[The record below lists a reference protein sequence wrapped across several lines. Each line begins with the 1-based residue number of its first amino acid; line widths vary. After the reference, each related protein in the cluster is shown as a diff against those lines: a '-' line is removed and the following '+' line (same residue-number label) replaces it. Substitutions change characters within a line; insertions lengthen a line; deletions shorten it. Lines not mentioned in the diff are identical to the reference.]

1 MTSRAGTAAAL
12 AALAAL
18 CVGCTASPPEP
29 SVEPVPEVIDA
40 SSQDGDAATGTPT
53 PTPAPVPG
61 PRPAPKSVFVPE
73 PPQPVTIIVSGRQP
87 AYADV
92 AAELRLR
99 YEDAAIYDLQGSPA
113 SPVSIIR
120 QVNDAGTSAVIAIGL
135 RAARTAVAMADAP
148 VVFSQV
154 FNYHAFPLLGENS
167 RAVAAYAPLDLQLR
181 EWLTVDPE
189 IRCIGLIIGTG
200 HDALVAEA
208 REVAEVHDIELRVHI
223 SSSDQETL
231 YAFRRMSR
239 DIDGFWLFPDSR
251 ILSART
257 LKEMGAIATRQRVR
271 IAAQNDG
278 MLKLGASLS
287 LSSVASDVASVIAD
301 IIERIHDDGVA
312 SVPPLSALREVRVVT
327 REPGVAHTQ

>member
-1 MTSRAGTAAAL
+1 MTIRAGTAAVLVAF
-12 AALAAL
+12 AVL
-18 CVGCTASPPEP
+18 CAGCTVPFMAP
-29 SVEPVPEVIDA
+29 SDEPVPEVVEGPDA
-40 SSQDGDAATGTPT
+40 DGDSATQASVTVPKPRPKPVLVPT
-53 PTPAPVPG
+53 PEPV
-61 PRPAPKSVFVPE
+61 
-73 PPQPVTIIVSGRQP
+73 QPVTIIVSGRQP

-120 QVNDAGTSAVIAIGL
+120 QVNDAGTSAVVAIGL

-154 FNYHAFPLLGENS
+154 FNYHEFPLLGESS
-167 RAVAAYAPLDLQLR
+167 RAVAAYAPLELQLK
-181 EWLTVDPE
+181 EWLTVDPD
-189 IRCIGLIIGTG
+189 IRSIGLIIGAG
-200 HDALVAEA
+200 HDPLVAEA
-208 REVAEVHDIELRVHI
+208 REAAQVHGVELRVHV

-257 LKEMGAIATRQRVR
+257 LKEMGAIAARQRVR

-278 MLKLGASLS
+278 MLNLGASLS
-287 LSSVASDVASVIAD
+287 LSSVASDVAAVIAD

-327 REPGVAHTQ
+327 SEPSVASAQ